1 MLFSMSGIRK
11 GDWFKGIAL
20 GLLVI
25 AVAEFLDLGVWI
37 PLLFIGL
44 LPVFLVLRLVLWAL
58 EPIARKR
65 GWGSEG
71 RLTRYLSRPRFE
83 DESRRTSQ

>member
-1 MLFSMSGIRK
+1 MSQIRI
-11 GDWFKGIAL
+11 GDWFKGMAL

-25 AVAEFLDLGVWI
+25 AGSEYLGLAAW
-37 PLLFIGL
+37 IGL
-44 LPVFLVLRLVLWAL
+44 LLVGSLPALIVLRLVLWIL

-71 RLTRYLSRPRFE
+71 RLKRYLSRPRFE
-83 DESRRTSQ
+83 DESRRT

>member
-1 MLFSMSGIRK
+1 MSGIRTS
-11 GDWFKGIAL
+11 DWVKGITL

-25 AVAEFLDLGVWI
+25 AGSEYFGLGPWI
-37 PLLFIGL
+37 GGL
-44 LPVFLVLRLVLWAL
+44 LLGSLPVLIVLRLVLWAL

-71 RLTRYLSRPRFE
+71 RLTRYLSRPGFE